1 MNPASFNYLCRF
13 CLMSPIV
20 PAVMS
25 VVLHDNML
33 GFSNCVGRQE
43 ILMFNLENFWEETLY
58 KRGRL
63 TNNPWYHPQQLI
75 ISCFCKSSFIDQTSY
90 FSTFYQQKL
99 SDHSLSKGPKISY
112 VYNCMCKFF

>member
-1 MNPASFNYLCRF
+1 
-13 CLMSPIV
+13 MSPIV

-33 GFSNCVGRQE
+33 GFSNCAGRQE

-99 SDHSLSKGPKISY
+99 SDHSLIKGPKISY
-112 VYNCMCKFF
+112 VYNCICKFFKGFHTT